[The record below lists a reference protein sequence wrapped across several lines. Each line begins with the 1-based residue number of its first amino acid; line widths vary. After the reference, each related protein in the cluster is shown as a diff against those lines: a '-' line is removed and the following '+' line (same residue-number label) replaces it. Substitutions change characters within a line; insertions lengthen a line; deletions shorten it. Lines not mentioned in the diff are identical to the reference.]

1 MINSTEIPLKILTS
15 NNVQEKKT
23 YVRLLFDTQQFVDK
37 VDIEVGGVKFFK
49 RKATL
54 SERRTRKSKNGKLS
68 EYYRLIQQLELSSG
82 QPAKLNLTGIRT
94 KELRLVIENEDNPP
108 LSISKI
114 RTFQLNRYLVAW
126 LNQDDEYILKFGE
139 KNIESPVYDLSFFQ
153 DSIPDQLKVLE
164 VTDIYSLD
172 NESGAPSKTFFTN
185 KTIIWIAIIVVIVVL
200 AFMSRRV
207 ISESAK
213 ADKKE

>member
-1 MINSTEIPLKILTS
+1 
-15 NNVQEKKT
+15 
-23 YVRLLFDTQQFVDK
+23 
-37 VDIEVGGVKFFK
+37 
-49 RKATL
+49 
-54 SERRTRKSKNGKLS
+54 
-68 EYYRLIQQLELSSG
+68 LIQQFELSSG
-82 QPAKLNLTGIRT
+82 QPAKLNLSDIRT

-139 KNIESPVYDLSFFQ
+139 KNIEPPVYDLSFFQ
-153 DSIPDQLKVLE
+153 DSIPEQLKVLE
-164 VTDIYSLD
+164 VTDIYGLD
-172 NESGAPSKTFFTN
+172 NGQETPSKTFFTN
-185 KTIIWIAIIVVIVVL
+185 KKIIWIAIIVVIIVL

-213 ADKKE
+213 PDKKE